1 MNTEYINNELL
12 KYFLFN
18 LSYDL
23 KRDLN
28 VSSDLIKEILEPIK
42 HYTEEDLSNVYD
54 VYEFL
59 DTLDS
64 LDDFIKSNYDEN
76 SLNNS
81 ILKDYFTNIYKESYQ
96 TEETHK
102 TNVNKQLLKNKALLI
117 LQSLYIKSENKSLQ
131 KKVSIKAFEDFI
143 EDEDPGLMKD
153 LKDANVVKISN
164 NGNTNLT
171 VTNFNKKY
179 SLSSDITV
187 VVSKSDLELLRRVLT
202 IFPNIDIKFGCNY
215 VVDVNIFKNDDIEID
230 YKIYYRVCFE
240 D

>member
-18 LSYDL
+18 IGYDL
-23 KRDLN
+23 NRDLGL
-28 VSSDLIKEILEPIK
+28 SSDSIKDKLEPIK

-59 DTLDS
+59 DALDS
-64 LDDFIKSNYDEN
+64 LDDFIKSDYDEN

>member
-28 VSSDLIKEILEPIK
+28 VNPESIKEKLEPIK

-143 EDEDPGLMKD
+143 EDEDPSLMKD

-215 VVDVNIFKNDDIEID
+215 IVDINIFKNEEIEID

>member
-28 VSSDLIKEILEPIK
+28 VSPESIKEKLEPIK

-102 TNVNKQLLKNKALLI
+102 TNVNKQSLKNKALLI

-131 KKVSIKAFEDFI
+131 K
-143 EDEDPGLMKD
+143 
-153 LKDANVVKISN
+153 
-164 NGNTNLT
+164 NL
-171 VTNFNKKY
+171 
-179 SLSSDITV
+179 
-187 VVSKSDLELLRRVLT
+187 
-202 IFPNIDIKFGCNY
+202 G
-215 VVDVNIFKNDDIEID
+215 
-230 YKIYYRVCFE
+230 
-240 D
+240 

>member
-28 VSSDLIKEILEPIK
+28 VNPESIKEKLEPIK

>member
-18 LSYDL
+18 IGYDL
-23 KRDLN
+23 NRDLGL
-28 VSSDLIKEILEPIK
+28 SSDSIKDKLEPIK
-42 HYTEEDLSNVYD
+42 HYTEQDLSNVYD

-64 LDDFIKSNYDEN
+64 LDDFIKFNYDEN

-81 ILKDYFTNIYKESYQ
+81 IIKDYFTNIYKESYQ
-96 TEETHK
+96 TEDTHK
-102 TNVNKQLLKNKALLI
+102 SNVNKQLLKNKALLI
-117 LQSLYIKSENKSLQ
+117 LQSLYIKSENKPLQ
-131 KKVSIKAFEDFI
+131 KKVSIKAFEDFM
-143 EDEDPGLMKD
+143 EDEDPGLIKD
-153 LKDANVVKISN
+153 LKEANVVKITKD
-164 NGNTNLT
+164 GKTNLT

-187 VVSKSDLELLRRVLT
+187 IVSKSDLELLRRVLT
-202 IFPNIDIKFGCNY
+202 VFPNIDMNFGYNY
-215 VVDVNIFKNDDIEID
+215 VVDINIFKDEEIEID

>member
-28 VSSDLIKEILEPIK
+28 VSSDLIKEKLEPIK

-102 TNVNKQLLKNKALLI
+102 TNVDKQLLKNKALLI

-215 VVDVNIFKNDDIEID
+215 VVDVNIFKNEDIEID

>member
-28 VSSDLIKEILEPIK
+28 VSSESIKEKLEPIK

-202 IFPNIDIKFGCNY
+202 IFPNIDLKFGCNY
-215 VVDVNIFKNDDIEID
+215 IVDVNIFKDEDIEID
-230 YKIYYRVCFE
+230 YKIYYRLIFE

>member
-28 VSSDLIKEILEPIK
+28 VSSDLIKEKLEPIK

-187 VVSKSDLELLRRVLT
+187 LVSKSDLELLRRVLT

-230 YKIYYRVCFE
+230 YKIYYHVCFE

>member
-23 KRDLN
+23 KRNLN
-28 VSSDLIKEILEPIK
+28 VSSESIKEKLEPIK

-59 DTLDS
+59 DALDS

-179 SLSSDITV
+179 SLSSDITA

>member
-28 VSSDLIKEILEPIK
+28 VSPESIKEKLGPIK

-153 LKDANVVKISN
+153 LKDSNVVKISN

-215 VVDVNIFKNDDIEID
+215 VVDVNIFKNDNIEID

>member
-28 VSSDLIKEILEPIK
+28 VSPESINEKLEPIK

-59 DTLDS
+59 DALDS

-153 LKDANVVKISN
+153 LKDANVVKVSN

>member
-28 VSSDLIKEILEPIK
+28 VSPESIKEKLELIK

-215 VVDVNIFKNDDIEID
+215 IVDINIFKNEEIEID
-230 YKIYYRVCFE
+230 YKIYYRVIFE

>member
-28 VSSDLIKEILEPIK
+28 VNPESIKEKLEPMK

-215 VVDVNIFKNDDIEID
+215 IVDINIFKNEEIEID
-230 YKIYYRVCFE
+230 YKIYYRVIFE

>member
-28 VSSDLIKEILEPIK
+28 VSSESIKEKLEPIK

-59 DTLDS
+59 DALDS

>member
-28 VSSDLIKEILEPIK
+28 VSSDLIKEKLEPIK

-179 SLSSDITV
+179 SLSSDITL

-215 VVDVNIFKNDDIEID
+215 VVDINIFKNEEIEID

>member
-28 VSSDLIKEILEPIK
+28 VNPESIKEKLEPIK

-215 VVDVNIFKNDDIEID
+215 IVDINIFKNEEIEID
-230 YKIYYRVCFE
+230 YKIYYRVIFE

>member
-28 VSSDLIKEILEPIK
+28 VSSDLINEKLEPIK

-187 VVSKSDLELLRRVLT
+187 LVSKSDLELLRRVLT

>member
-28 VSSDLIKEILEPIK
+28 VSSESIKEKLEPIK

-59 DTLDS
+59 DALDS

-179 SLSSDITV
+179 SLSSDITA

>member
-12 KYFLFN
+12 KSFLFN

-28 VSSDLIKEILEPIK
+28 VSSESIKEKLEPIK

-59 DTLDS
+59 DALDS

-153 LKDANVVKISN
+153 LKDANVVKVSN

>member
-28 VSSDLIKEILEPIK
+28 VSSESIKEKLEPIK

-59 DTLDS
+59 DALDS

-153 LKDANVVKISN
+153 LKDANVVKVSN

>member
-28 VSSDLIKEILEPIK
+28 VSPESIKEKLEPIK

-153 LKDANVVKISN
+153 LKDANVVKVSN

-187 VVSKSDLELLRRVLT
+187 VVSKIDLELLRRVLT

>member
-28 VSSDLIKEILEPIK
+28 VSSESIKEKLEPIK

>member
-28 VSSDLIKEILEPIK
+28 VSSESIKEKLEPIK

-59 DTLDS
+59 DALDS

-153 LKDANVVKISN
+153 LKDANVVKVSN

-215 VVDVNIFKNDDIEID
+215 VVYVNIFKNDDIEID

>member
-28 VSSDLIKEILEPIK
+28 VSPESIKEKLEPIK

-117 LQSLYIKSENKSLQ
+117 LQSLYIKSENKSFSSKHKRIALNP
-131 KKVSIKAFEDFI
+131 KNGFI
-143 EDEDPGLMKD
+143 SFGK
-153 LKDANVVKISN
+153 S
-164 NGNTNLT
+164 
-171 VTNFNKKY
+171 KY
-179 SLSSDITV
+179 GSSLSPPISRVRTTTGLSPIP
-187 VVSKSDLELLRRVLT
+187 SKTAL
-202 IFPNIDIKFGCNY
+202 
-215 VVDVNIFKNDDIEID
+215 
-230 YKIYYRVCFE
+230 
-240 D
+240 

>member
-28 VSSDLIKEILEPIK
+28 VSSDLIKEKLEPIK

-59 DTLDS
+59 DTLES

-202 IFPNIDIKFGCNY
+202 IFPNIDLKFGCNY
-215 VVDVNIFKNDDIEID
+215 IVDVNIFKDEDIEID
-230 YKIYYRVCFE
+230 YKIYYRLIFE

>member
-28 VSSDLIKEILEPIK
+28 VNPESIKEKLEPIK

-215 VVDVNIFKNDDIEID
+215 IVDINIFKNEEIEID

>member
-28 VSSDLIKEILEPIK
+28 VNPESIKEKLEPIK

-117 LQSLYIKSENKSLQ
+117 LQSLYIKSENKPLQ
-131 KKVSIKAFEDFI
+131 KKVSIKAFEDFM
-143 EDEDPGLMKD
+143 EDEDPGLIKD
-153 LKDANVVKISN
+153 LKEANVVKITKD
-164 NGNTNLT
+164 GKTNLT

-187 VVSKSDLELLRRVLT
+187 IVSKSDLELLRRVLT
-202 IFPNIDIKFGCNY
+202 VFPNIDMNFGCNY
-215 VVDVNIFKNDDIEID
+215 VVDINIFKDEEIEID
-230 YKIYYRVCFE
+230 YKIYYRVYFE

>member
-28 VSSDLIKEILEPIK
+28 VSSDLIKEKLEPIK

-187 VVSKSDLELLRRVLT
+187 LVSKSDLELLRRVLT

-215 VVDVNIFKNDDIEID
+215 VVDVNIFKNDNIEID

>member
-28 VSSDLIKEILEPIK
+28 VSSDLIKEKLEPIK

-187 VVSKSDLELLRRVLT
+187 LVSKSDLELLRRVLT

>member
-28 VSSDLIKEILEPIK
+28 VSSDLIKEKLEPIK

-187 VVSKSDLELLRRVLT
+187 LVSKSDLELLRRVLK

-215 VVDVNIFKNDDIEID
+215 VVDINIFKNEEIEID